1 MPISKRN
8 PFDYGGPV
16 SGPHFAGRHDE
27 LTAVTRRLADHIGVV
42 VTAPRRYGKSSLI
55 KEACARLTAST
66 PGSAIVSVNLLQTSS
81 LAAVSGVL
89 LKNLYHVPGGP
100 WHRLAQVLP
109 GFLRRVRVQPS
120 VTFDSS
126 GQPTF
131 NFSPSMTLDSA
142 VEIISDVYQLLDKI
156 GEKHPAVL
164 VFDEFQVVA
173 DLSSHL
179 PGLLKG
185 LADEHRRVSLVLSGS
200 KHHLMESLVL
210 SKGAPLYNMLEHVA
224 LGPLPKDDWLPFLL
238 ARARA
243 GGSPFAD
250 ESVADVVWQMSGPV
264 PFDVQ
269 KLAYESFAQDDEV
282 ISRAVVIRSVE
293 TLVRHQ
299 ASDFAKTFEKLSPGQ
314 RRVLKFLA
322 AGTTLS
328 TGSSEFAGSAGLANA
343 TSVRKTL
350 RALED
355 AELVVGRENGPVVD
369 DPSFAAWLRLPGG
382 NHD

>member
-1 MPISKRN
+1 MPTSKRN

-27 LTAVTRRLADHIGVV
+27 LTAVTRRLDDHIGIV
-42 VTAPRRYGKSSLI
+42 VTAPRRYGKSSLL
-55 KEACARLTAST
+55 KESCARLRAST
-66 PGSAIVSVNLLQTSS
+66 PGAAIVSVNLLQTGS
-81 LAAVSGVL
+81 LAALTGAL
-89 LKNLYHVPGGP
+89 LQNLYHVPGGP
-100 WHRLAQVLP
+100 WHRLSQVLP

-126 GQPTF
+126 GLPNF
-131 NFSPSMTLDSA
+131 NFSPGMALDSA
-142 VEIISDVYQLLDKI
+142 VEVISDVYRVLDKI

-164 VFDEFQVVA
+164 VFDEFQAVA
-173 DLSSHL
+173 DLSPHL

-185 LADEHRRVSLVLSGS
+185 LADEHRRVSLVLAGS

-224 LGPLPKDDWLPFLL
+224 LGPLPQDDWLPFLL

-243 GGSPFAD
+243 GGRPFDD
-250 ESVADVVWQMSGPV
+250 ELVADLVWQMSGPV

-269 KLAYESFAQDDEV
+269 KLAYESFAQADGV
-282 ISRAVVIRSVE
+282 ISRAVVIRSVK
-293 TLVRHQ
+293 TLVRHK

-328 TGSSEFAGSAGLANA
+328 TGSSEFAITVGLADA

-350 RALED
+350 RALESS
-355 AELVVGRENGPVVD
+355 ELVVGRENGLAVD
-369 DPSFAAWLRLPGG
+369 DPFFAAWLRLPGG
-382 NHD
+382 DYE

>member
-1 MPISKRN
+1 M
-8 PFDYGGPV
+8 
-16 SGPHFAGRHDE
+16 
-27 LTAVTRRLADHIGVV
+27 TRRLADHIGVV
-42 VTAPRRYGKSSLI
+42 VTAPRRYGKGSLI

-66 PGSAIVSVNLLQTSS
+66 PGSAVVSVNLLQTGS
-81 LAAVSGVL
+81 LAAVSEVL
-89 LKNLYHVPGGP
+89 VKNLYHVPGGP

-131 NFSPSMTLDSA
+131 NFSPGMTLDSA
-142 VEIISDVYQLLDKI
+142 IEVISDVYQVLDKI

-164 VFDEFQVVA
+164 VFDEFQAVA
-173 DLSSHL
+173 DLSSQL

-185 LADEHRRVSLVLSGS
+185 LADEYRRVSLVLAGS

-243 GGSPFAD
+243 GGRPFTD
-250 ESVADVVWQMSGPV
+250 DSVADLVWQRSGPV

-269 KLAYESFAQDDEV
+269 KLAYESFAEADAG
-282 ISRAVVIRSVE
+282 ISHSIVTRSVE

-322 AGTTLS
+322 AGTTMS
-328 TGSSEFAGSAGLANA
+328 TGSSEFANAVGLANA

-355 AELVVGRENGPVVD
+355 AELVVGRENGPAVD
-369 DPSFAAWLRLPGG
+369 DPFFAAWLRLPGG
-382 NHD
+382 NYD